1 MIFSYKFIVCVCVCV
16 CVCEISLSG
25 FGIRVLVVSQNEIGS
40 ITSSEIF
47 GDSFRKI
54 SVKSSLNV

>member
-1 MIFSYKFIVCVCVCV
+1 MCVCVCV

-40 ITSSEIF
+40 ITSSAIF